1 MERTQL
7 TKHGRAK
14 RSKREDVEMVR
25 VRHAVLSA
33 LVVISLLFAWS
44 AAPAPGQAAAPN
56 PAKVAEL
63 KMAQRDLYLN
73 HIFWVRSLVVSTRLG
88 EKKAATEADE
98 YGLKNAKAIGE
109 SIAPFYG
116 QAAGDKFATLFV
128 GHYSAVK
135 GYMTAAFAN
144 NFKGN
149 PALKKAAV
157 DRLMKNADEIA
168 AFVSSANP
176 NLPKGTVYGL
186 LLTHGQQHVM
196 SIDASAKKD
205 WSREAD
211 MWDPMVKHVY
221 VLGDALADGIA
232 KQFPD
237 KVQ

>member
-1 MERTQL
+1 MLRMT
-7 TKHGRAK
+7 H
-14 RSKREDVEMVR
+14 S
-25 VRHAVLSA
+25 VLST
-33 LVVISLLFAWS
+33 LVVISLFFAWTV
-44 AAPAPGQAAAPN
+44 APAHSQAAVPN

-63 KMAQRDLYLN
+63 KMALRDLYLN

-88 EKKAATEADE
+88 DKAAAMEADE
-98 YGLKNAKAIGE
+98 YGLKNAKAIGQ

-116 QAAGDKFATLFV
+116 NAAADKFATLFV

-135 GYMTAAFAN
+135 SYMTAAFAN

-168 AFVSSANP
+168 VFVSSANP
-176 NLPKGTVYGL
+176 NLPRGTVYGL

-196 SIDASAKKD
+196 SIDATAKKD
-205 WSREAD
+205 WGHEAD
-211 MWDPMVKHVY
+211 MWDPMVKHIY
-221 VLGDALADGIA
+221 AISDALADGIA

>member
-1 MERTQL
+1 MR
-7 TKHGRAK
+7 R
-14 RSKREDVEMVR
+14 M
-25 VRHAVLSA
+25 RHTILSA
-33 LVVISLLFAWS
+33 LVAIGLAFAWTT
-44 AAPAPGQAAAPN
+44 APTRSQAATPN
-56 PAKVAEL
+56 PAKVAEV
-63 KMAQRDLYLN
+63 KMALRDLYLN

-88 EKKAATEADE
+88 DKQAAMESDE
-98 YGLKNAKAIGE
+98 YGLKNAKAIGQ
-109 SIAPFYG
+109 SISPFYG
-116 QAAGDKFATLFV
+116 QAAAEKFSTLFV

-135 GYMTAAFAN
+135 SYMTAAFTN

-149 PALKKAAV
+149 PALKKAAL
-157 DRLMKNADEIA
+157 DRLTKNADEIA

-186 LLTHGQQHVM
+186 MLTHGQQHVM
-196 SIDASAKKD
+196 SIDATAKKD

-221 VLGDALADGIA
+221 AISDALADGIA

>member
-1 MERTQL
+1 ML
-7 TKHGRAK
+7 
-14 RSKREDVEMVR
+14 R
-25 VRHAVLSA
+25 VRHALLSA
-33 LVVISLLFAWS
+33 LVVISLFFAWS
-44 AAPAPGQAAAPN
+44 AAPAPGQAATSN
-56 PAKVAEL
+56 PAKVDEL
-63 KMAQRDLYLN
+63 KMAQRDLYVN
-73 HIFWVRSLVVSTRLG
+73 HIFWVRSLVVATRFG
-88 EKKAATEADE
+88 DKKAATEADE

-109 SIAPFYG
+109 SIAPVYG
-116 QAAGDKFATLFV
+116 KAAGEKFATLFV

-135 GYMTAAFAN
+135 SYMTAAFAN
-144 NFKGN
+144 SFKGN

-196 SIDASAKKD
+196 TIDATAKKD
-205 WSREAD
+205 WGKEAD

-221 VLGDALADGIA
+221 ALTDALADGIA

-237 KVQ
+237 KFQ